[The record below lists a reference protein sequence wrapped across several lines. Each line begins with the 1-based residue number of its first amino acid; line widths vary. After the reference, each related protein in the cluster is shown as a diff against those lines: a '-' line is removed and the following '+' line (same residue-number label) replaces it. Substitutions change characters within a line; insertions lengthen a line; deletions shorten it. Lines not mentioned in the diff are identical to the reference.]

1 MRRSRWL
8 LMTVLALSACVLGCD
23 ARKSANP
30 LSPSIAGPIPGV
42 QITPP
47 KLLEPGQGWELR
59 SEDQP
64 LKLII
69 ENASSN
75 GERPL
80 TYVIEVA
87 TDNTFVSKVF
97 EREGVAPGTGGR
109 TTLTLPDALA
119 SDRAYYWRAR
129 AEDGA
134 NTGPFAT
141 ASFSVYTPVFID
153 AAMPLSPVGGVRLGS
168 RRATFPVRNPP
179 RSGPT
184 GQLFHQV
191 EISTSPSILHTVAI
205 VTVPEQPNQTTFQLA
220 QELDYE
226 RAYFWRVRAH
236 DQQTAGPW
244 SAIQTFVGPVEP
256 PPPPPPPPPPAP
268 SPSPGG
274 GPAPGGP
281 CNGSSPL
288 SIVECERN
296 KYGRFMS
303 PTDMVNFLIASARS
317 LNRNGIG
324 GGPFGI
330 LRKAGGNQCNG
341 YSCDIICAGN
351 GNAQAQ
357 WDVLGD
363 VGGANS
369 PGWGGPHRVQDGI
382 RVDVCEIQ

>member
-1 MRRSRWL
+1 MKRSYRL
-8 LMTVLALSACVLGCD
+8 LTTVLALSGLFLGCE
-23 ARKSANP
+23 ASKSANP
-30 LSPSIAGPIPGV
+30 LSPSVAGPIPGV
-42 QITPP
+42 QITAP
-47 KLLEPGQGWELR
+47 KLLEPGQGWEIR
-59 SEDQP
+59 SENAP
-64 LKLII
+64 LKLVI

-87 TDNTFVSKVF
+87 TDNTFASKVF
-97 EREGVAPGTGGR
+97 GRENVAPGSGGR
-109 TTLTLPDALA
+109 TTLTLPDALP

-141 ASFSVYTPVFID
+141 ASFSIYTPVFID
-153 AAMPLSPVGGVRLGS
+153 AAVPLSPVGGARS
-168 RRATFPVRNPP
+168 DRRPTFTVRNPV

-184 GQLFHQV
+184 GALFHQF

-226 RAYFWRVRAH
+226 RAYFWRVRSH
-236 DQQTAGPW
+236 DQQNNGPW
-244 SAIQTFVGPVEP
+244 SAVQSFVGPVEP
-256 PPPPPPPPPPAP
+256 PPPPPPPAPSPAP
-268 SPSPGG
+268 SPS

-281 CNGSSPL
+281 CNFSSP
-288 SIVECERN
+288 SAIVECERN
-296 KYGRFMS
+296 KYPKSMS
-303 PTDMVNFLIASARS
+303 ATDLMNFLIASARS
-317 LNRNGIG
+317 LNRNAIG

-330 LRKAGGNQCNG
+330 LRKAGGSNCNG
-341 YSCDIICAGN
+341 YSCDIICAGQ
-351 GNAQAQ
+351 GNNQSQ
-357 WDVLGD
+357 YDVLGD

-369 PGWGGPHRVQDGI
+369 PGWGGPHRVPDGI

>member
-1 MRRSRWL
+1 MNYSYRL
-8 LMTVLALSACVLGCD
+8 LTPVLALSALLLGCD

-30 LSPSIAGPIPGV
+30 LSPSVAGPIPGV
-42 QITPP
+42 QITAP
-47 KLLEPGQGWELR
+47 KLLEPGQGWQVQ
-59 SEDQP
+59 SDTQP

-80 TYVIEVA
+80 TYVIEMA
-87 TDNTFVSKVF
+87 TDQTFANKLF
-97 EREGVAPGTGGR
+97 AREKVAPGSGGR

-119 SDRAYYWRAR
+119 SDRTYHWRAR

-141 ASFSVYTPVFID
+141 ASFNIFTPVPPVVIE
-153 AAMPLSPVGGVRLGS
+153 AVIPLSPVDGARAA
-168 RRATFPVRNPP
+168 RRPTFTARNPV
-179 RSGPT
+179 RSGPI
-184 GQLFHQV
+184 GQVFHQF
-191 EISTSPSILHTVAI
+191 EISTSPSIAHTVAV
-205 VTVPEQPNQTTFQLA
+205 VTVPEQPTQTTFQLA

-236 DQQTAGPW
+236 DQVNAGPW
-244 SAIQTFVGPVEP
+244 SAVQAFVGPVEP
-256 PPPPPPPPPPAP
+256 PPPPPPTP
-268 SPSPGG
+268 SPSPGPS
-274 GPAPGGP
+274 PAPSGP
-281 CNGSSPL
+281 CNGSSP
-288 SIVECERN
+288 SAIVECERN
-296 KYGRFMS
+296 KYARYMS
-303 PTDMVNFLIASARS
+303 PTDMVNFLIATARS
-317 LNRNGIG
+317 LNRNGIA

-369 PGWGGPHRVQDGI
+369 PGWGGPHRVPDGI